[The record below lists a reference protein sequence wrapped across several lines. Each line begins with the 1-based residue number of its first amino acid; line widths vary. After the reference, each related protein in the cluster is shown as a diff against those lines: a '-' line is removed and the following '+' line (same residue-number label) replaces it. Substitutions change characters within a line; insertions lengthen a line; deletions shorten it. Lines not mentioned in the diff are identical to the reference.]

1 MENQYCVIMAG
12 GVGSRFWPMSRS
24 QHPKQFIDILGT
36 GRTLLQQT
44 YDRFRK
50 LCPPENIFVV
60 TNDSYQDLVKQQLPE
75 LDNHQI
81 LSEPVRRNTAP
92 CIAYASYKISSIN
105 DNANIIV
112 APSDHIIMKEDVFL
126 SAVERGMRF
135 TETRDALV
143 TLGIHPSRPDTGY
156 GYIQIDEQ
164 NFQKEYKVYK
174 VKTFTEKPNV
184 EMAKFFLQSGEFLWN
199 SGIFIWNVNSIIKAF
214 QNTLPEISNLF
225 KEGSKHYYTDGE
237 AEFIKKVYTLCT
249 NISIDYGIL
258 EKAENVYVL
267 PSEFGW
273 SDLGTWGSLY
283 EHSEKDDNGNSV
295 VGNNVL
301 LYDSTN
307 CIINVPEEK
316 LVVIQGLKD
325 FIIAESDG
333 ILLICRKEDEQE
345 IKLFVNDVKISKG
358 DRFV

>member
-1 MENQYCVIMAG
+1 MAG

-24 QHPKQFIDILGT
+24 PHPKQFLDILGT

-60 TNDSYQDLVKQQLPE
+60 TNESYIGLVKQQLPDLSE
-75 LDNHQI
+75 HQI
-81 LSEPVRRNTAP
+81 LGEPVRRNTAP

-112 APSDHIIMKEDVFL
+112 APSDHIIMKEDIFL
-126 SAVERGMRF
+126 SAVERGMKF
-135 TETRDALV
+135 TEARDALV

-156 GYIQIDEQ
+156 GYIQIDEK
-164 NFQKEYKVYK
+164 NFQKEFKVYK
-174 VKTFTEKPNV
+174 VKTFTEKPNA
-184 EMAKFFLQSGEFLWN
+184 EMARFFLQSGEFLWN
-199 SGIFIWNVNSIIKAF
+199 SGIFIWNVNSILKAF
-214 QNTLPEISNLF
+214 QTTLPEISNLF
-225 KEGSKHYYTDGE
+225 KEGGKVYNTPEE

-258 EKAENVYVL
+258 EKASNVYVL

-283 EHSEKDDNGNSV
+283 DHSEKDDDGNSV
-295 VGNNVL
+295 VGNNIF
-301 LYDSTN
+301 LYESKN
-307 CIINVPEEK
+307 CIINLPKDK
-316 LVVIQGLKD
+316 LAVIQGLDD
-325 FIIAESDG
+325 FIIVESDG
-333 ILLICRKEDEQE
+333 ILLICRKADEQD
-345 IKLFVNDVKISKG
+345 IKLFVNDVKINKG
-358 DRFV
+358 ERFV